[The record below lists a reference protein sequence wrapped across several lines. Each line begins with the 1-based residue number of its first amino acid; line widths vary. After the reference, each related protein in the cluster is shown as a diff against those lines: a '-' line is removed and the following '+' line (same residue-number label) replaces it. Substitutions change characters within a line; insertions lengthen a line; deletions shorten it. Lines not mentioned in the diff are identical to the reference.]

1 MAFIELRFADGR
13 DVETECPDGAVKV
26 EVPYPAGPKTRYLC
40 IDGLVFV
47 QISATSTGKPP
58 WIPLEA

>member
-13 DVETECPDGAVKV
+13 DLETEVPDGAVQI
-26 EVPYPAGPKTRYLC
+26 EVPYPGGPKTRYLC